1 MKKIENVKEY
11 AERLRKR
18 VPTLYAKKTG
28 DVTARI
34 GKEGEEIATYV
45 SDGTLETVNR
55 VKRDENGAL
64 GVVVSTADGARGIVV
79 DANGRTNTYI
89 IDRKT
94 FDRKYKDADRV
105 SEERQLFQPKG
116 EIQAFVQTEEDISIT
131 APWGEEEN
139 LKAGS
144 FLNVTDPNGI
154 YGVAYEEFLQTYSLV
169 GRTEPDVAPPND
181 T

>member
-1 MKKIENVKEY
+1 MKKIENAREY
-11 AERLRKR
+11 ADRLRKR
-18 VPTLYAKKTG
+18 VSTLYAKKTG
-28 DVTARI
+28 GVTARI

-45 SDGTLETVNR
+45 SNGTLETVNR
-55 VKRDENGAL
+55 VKRDENGAP
-64 GVVVSTADGARGIVV
+64 GVVVSMADGSRGTVV
-79 DANGRTNTYI
+79 DENGRTNTYI

-105 SEERQLFQPKG
+105 SEEKQFFQPKG
-116 EIQAFVQTEEDISIT
+116 DTQAFVQTEEDISIT

-154 YGVAYEEFLQTYSLV
+154 YGVAYEEFIRTYTLV
-169 GRTEPDVAPPND
+169 GRTEPDAAPPNN